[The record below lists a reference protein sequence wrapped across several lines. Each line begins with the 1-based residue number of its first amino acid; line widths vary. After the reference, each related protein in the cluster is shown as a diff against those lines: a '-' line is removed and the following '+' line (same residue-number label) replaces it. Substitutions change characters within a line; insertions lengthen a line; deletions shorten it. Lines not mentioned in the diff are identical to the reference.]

1 MVIEGCIL
9 SIIDFMP
16 QLIGVNKK
24 KLINIVNLTK
34 IVGIASF

>member
-1 MVIEGCIL
+1 MAIEGCIL
-9 SIIDFMP
+9 SIIDFML
-16 QLIGVNKK
+16 QLMGVNKK

>member
-1 MVIEGCIL
+1 M
-9 SIIDFMP
+9 M
-16 QLIGVNKK
+16 QRMGVNKK